1 MGLIGWKYARTRSAF
16 FFGFWQRFQEFFKTK
31 TRDTCE
37 YAHCYMS
44 GQLRMEE
51 KRNYTNIGCNT
62 GIPAQ
67 NMQHFMSNSPWSAQ
81 AVIRRVQAEIAA
93 TPELQGGVLILDESA
108 NAKEGN
114 KSAGAARQYDGRRG
128 KVDMSQVGTLLAYT
142 NGSVWCWVDGELYL
156 PEHWF
161 NNGDG

>member
-1 MGLIGWKYARTRSAF
+1 MGLIGWKYARTRPAF
-16 FFGFWQRFQEFFKTK
+16 FFEFRQRFLEFFKTK
-31 TRDTCE
+31 TRDTSE
-37 YAHCYMS
+37 YAHGYMS

-81 AVIRRVQAEIAA
+81 AVIRQVQAEIAA
-93 TPELQGGVLILDESA
+93 TLELQGGVLILDESA
-108 NAKEGN
+108 NAKESN

-128 KVDMSQVGTLLAYT
+128 KVDMS
-142 NGSVWCWVDGELYL
+142 
-156 PEHWF
+156 
-161 NNGDG
+161 